1 MENKEEL
8 KQKLIEKLEKELQE
22 YKGYLRQKSPD
33 EIIESAYQMTVKT
46 LIIGEMSEKNL
57 DYYELKALIKQKDLL
72 AEFYEDW
79 RNSDGRLGENISYE
93 MVPLEQAYSSFEA
106 GRMEGESVKW
116 NEASGKI
123 SLEYVYLY
131 PPGIPMI
138 VPGERITSTIVQ
150 KMVKY
155 KEMGFSIEGL
165 SQENC
170 LLVAGNPE

>member
-1 MENKEEL
+1 MESKEEL
-8 KQKLIEKLEKELQE
+8 KQKLIEKLDKELRK

-93 MVPLEQAYSSFEA
+93 MDNSIKIIVDRAVAEKVKNN
-106 GRMEGESVKW
+106 RES
-116 NEASGKI
+116 
-123 SLEYVYLY
+123 
-131 PPGIPMI
+131 
-138 VPGERITSTIVQ
+138 R
-150 KMVKY
+150 
-155 KEMGFSIEGL
+155 
-165 SQENC
+165 
-170 LLVAGNPE
+170 

>member
-1 MENKEEL
+1 LLKIKKRRNFLMENKEEL

-93 MVPLEQAYSSFEA
+93 MDNSIKIIVDRAVAEKIKNN
-106 GRMEGESVKW
+106 RES
-116 NEASGKI
+116 
-123 SLEYVYLY
+123 
-131 PPGIPMI
+131 
-138 VPGERITSTIVQ
+138 R
-150 KMVKY
+150 
-155 KEMGFSIEGL
+155 
-165 SQENC
+165 
-170 LLVAGNPE
+170 